1 MPFRVGKNIHTR
13 YGWFTVI
20 CQNECW
26 LDVLKK
32 LSQHRLGDLFL
43 QCDVTEMLDVSNIY
57 LLERHWLGDVSLCIK
72 CAENTKTYT
81 GSLTSGDSG
90 GALFD
95 TQSMHT
101 LIIIWPSSTTIKLI
115 YMFPFQA
122 K

>member
-1 MPFRVGKNIHTR
+1 MGKIYTQGMGGLQWYVRMNVD
-13 YGWFTVI
+13 WMF
-20 CQNECW
+20 
-26 LDVLKK
+26 LKK
-32 LSQHRLGDLFL
+32 LNQHRLGDLFL

-115 YMFPFQA
+115 DMFPFQA